1 MNFNSIQML
10 ILIAILTSEKINLI
24 CIMDIADKI
33 RNSINREID
42 IIYLND
48 DEMNLRFKVSVYD
61 LGLLIYNDEL
71 DLCGKDYM
79 N

>member
-1 MNFNSIQML
+1 
-10 ILIAILTSEKINLI
+10 
-24 CIMDIADKI
+24 MDIADKI

>member
-1 MNFNSIQML
+1 
-10 ILIAILTSEKINLI
+10 
-24 CIMDIADKI
+24 MDIADKI

-71 DLCGKDYM
+71 DLYGKDYM

>member
-1 MNFNSIQML
+1 ML

-48 DEMNLRFKVSVYD
+48 DEMDLRFKVSVYD

>member
-33 RNSINREID
+33 GNSINREID

-48 DEMNLRFKVSVYD
+48 DEMDLRFKVSVYD

>member
-33 RNSINREID
+33 GNSINREID
-42 IIYLND
+42 IIYLID
-48 DEMNLRFKVSVYD
+48 DEMDLRFKVSVYD

>member
-48 DEMNLRFKVSVYD
+48 DEMDLRFKVSVYD
-61 LGLLIYNDEL
+61 LELLIYNDEL

>member
-48 DEMNLRFKVSVYD
+48 DEMDLRFKVSVYD